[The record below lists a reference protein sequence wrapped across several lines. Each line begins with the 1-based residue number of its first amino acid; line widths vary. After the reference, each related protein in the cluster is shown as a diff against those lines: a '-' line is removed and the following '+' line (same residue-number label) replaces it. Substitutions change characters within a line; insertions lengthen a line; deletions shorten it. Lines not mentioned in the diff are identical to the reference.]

1 MASLI
6 TSTAQSMLQS
16 DPISG
21 RAGSATVIIGNS
33 VEELFDARNISAT
46 TELLTED
53 VVRMGVLGTGTK
65 NYGWKGTG
73 TMELY
78 YVSSRFRDLFL
89 TFYATG
95 VMPPFQLTIEN
106 SDNAS
111 TAGTNTVTLMG
122 CVLTGSLDLGKIDG
136 ASGILT
142 ETVNFS
148 FTDVIYT
155 NQFTNPLIENI
166 KDAIGL

>member
-21 RAGSATVIIGNS
+21 RCGSATVIIGNS
-33 VEELFDARNISAT
+33 VEELFDARNISAQ
-46 TELLTED
+46 TELQTED
-53 VVRMGVLGTGTK
+53 VLRMGVLGTGK
-65 NYGWKGTG
+65 KVYGWSGTG
-73 TMELY
+73 SMELY
-78 YVSSRFRDLFL
+78 YISARFRDLFL
-89 TFYATG
+89 GYYATG
-95 VMPPFQLTIEN
+95 IMLPFQLTIEN

-111 TAGTNTVTLMG
+111 TAGKNTVTLIGCQLMG
-122 CVLTGSLDLGKIDG
+122 TLDLGKIDS

-155 NQFTNPLIENI
+155 NTFSDPLIEQV
-166 KDAIGL
+166 KSLV

>member
-21 RAGSATVIIGNS
+21 RCGSATVIIGNS
-33 VEELFDARNISAT
+33 VEELFDARNISAQ
-46 TELLTED
+46 TELQTED
-53 VVRMGVLGTGTK
+53 VLRMGVLGTGSK
-65 NYGWKGTG
+65 IYGWKGTG
-73 TMELY
+73 SMELFY
-78 YVSSRFRDLFL
+78 ISARFRNLFL
-89 TFYATG
+89 EYYASG
-95 VMPPFQLTIEN
+95 IMLPFQLTIEN

-111 TAGTNTVTLMG
+111 TAGKNTVTLIG
-122 CVLTGSLDLGKIDG
+122 CQLSGTLDLGKIDS

-142 ETVNFS
+142 ETVNFT

-155 NQFTNPLIENI
+155 NTFSDPLIEQV
-166 KDAIGL
+166 KGLV

>member
-6 TSTAQSMLQS
+6 TSTLQSMLQS

-21 RAGSATVIIGNS
+21 RCGSATAVIGNS
-33 VEELFDARNISAT
+33 IEELFDARNIVAT
-46 TELLTED
+46 TEIQTED
-53 VVRMGVLGTGTK
+53 VLRMGVLGTGK
-65 NYGWKGTG
+65 KVYGWVGTG
-73 TMELY
+73 SMELY
-78 YVSSRFRDLFL
+78 YISARFRDLFL
-89 TFYATG
+89 TYYATG

-111 TAGTNTVTLMG
+111 TAGTNTVTLLG
-122 CVLTGSLDLGKIDG
+122 CQLMGSLDLGKIDS
-136 ASGILT
+136 ASGVLT

-155 NQFTNPLIENI
+155 NTFKDPLIENL
-166 KDAIGL
+166 KSLV